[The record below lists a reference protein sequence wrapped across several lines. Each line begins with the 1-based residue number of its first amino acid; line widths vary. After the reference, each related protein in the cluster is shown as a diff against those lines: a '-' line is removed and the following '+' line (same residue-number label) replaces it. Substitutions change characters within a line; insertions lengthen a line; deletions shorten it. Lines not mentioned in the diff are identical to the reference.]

1 MSDKKKV
8 ILAITKSNFGGAQR
22 YVFDIAS
29 KLDKNKFDITVL
41 FGNRELLKQKLEE
54 SGIRTITIDKLGRD
68 IRIFDEISVFISLLK
83 ILRSE
88 KPDVLHV
95 NSSKIGGLG
104 ALAGRMTGVRNVIF
118 TVHGWPFNEERPAWQ
133 IFLIKFLSWMTVL
146 LSHKT
151 ITICKADFAKSMNW
165 PFVRNKIIVIR
176 NGVESFDLLPRDI
189 ARDKLLYGRDKD
201 DVIWVGSIG
210 ELVPNYNHKI
220 AIEAIARINSLNSKK
235 IYYTIIGT
243 GELKNSLQKLID
255 SKNASKE
262 IILTDFIDN
271 AKSYLKAFDILLYP
285 IKKVGLPY
293 VLLEAGIAKTP
304 VIATSIGGIPE
315 VISDYKSGI
324 LLRKNDSDEIFKLLS
339 EINLE
344 KLSGFGEN
352 LNNAVVKNY
361 SMPKMLA
368 DTERI
373 YLSNSKK

>member
-1 MSDKKKV
+1 MPNKKKV
-8 ILAITKSNFGGAQR
+8 LLAITKSNFGGAQR

-41 FGNRELLKQKLEE
+41 FGNKGLLKQKLDET
-54 SGIRTITIDKLGRD
+54 GIRTITIDKLGRD
-68 IRIFDEISVFISLLK
+68 IRITDEISVFVSLLK
-83 ILRSE
+83 ILREE
-88 KPDVLHV
+88 KPDVFHV

-104 ALAGRMTGVRNVIF
+104 ALAGRLAGVKKIIF
-118 TVHGWPFNEERPAWQ
+118 TVHGWPFNEKRPAWQ
-133 IFLIKFLSWMTVL
+133 ILLIKFLSWLTVL
-146 LSHKT
+146 LAHKT

-165 PFVRNKIIVIR
+165 PFVKNKIVVIR
-176 NGVESFDLLPRDI
+176 NGVESFELLNRDT
-189 ARDKLLYGRDKD
+189 ARDQLLFGRNNN

-220 AIEAIARINSLNSKK
+220 AIEAIAKINSQNSKK

-243 GELKNSLQKLID
+243 GELKNDLQKLID
-255 SKNASKE
+255 SKNAGGE

-293 VLLEAGIAKTP
+293 VLLEAGLAKTP

-324 LLRKNDSDEIFKLLS
+324 LLRKNDSEEIVKLLS
-339 EINLE
+339 ELNLE
-344 KLSGFGEN
+344 KLNSFGEN
-352 LNNAVVKNY
+352 LCNEVIKNY
-361 SMPKMLA
+361 SIPKMLEEL
-368 DTERI
+368 ERI
-373 YLSNSKK
+373 YLSRSK